1 LRGKPVELTIRRG
14 GETFDVAVTERLAEE
29 QFDPQNYI
37 TELGVAFRPLQVT
50 VSFKNPLNALAWGGS
65 ETLRHIVWGYFT
77 LKGLITRDVSHKA
90 VAGPVGMGSMA
101 IRVAREG
108 PIQFLYFMAFISAV
122 LAVMNFL
129 PIPVVDGGH
138 AVFLLIEKIRGKP
151 LPIKVVNIIQ
161 IAGLALLGIVF
172 LLLTWQDVARIFG
185 F

>member
-1 LRGKPVELTIRRG
+1 
-14 GETFDVAVTERLAEE
+14 
-29 QFDPQNYI
+29 
-37 TELGVAFRPLQVT
+37 
-50 VSFKNPLNALAWGGS
+50 
-65 ETLRHIVWGYFT
+65 LRHIVWGYFT